1 MRRIW
6 CGLAC
11 SLIVFGLIELRQ
23 SPATAEGKKSASS
36 TIYLVRHADKAN
48 NGTEDPSL
56 SPAGVERAKTLA
68 GMLADKSIVA
78 IITSGAKRTKQTAA
92 PLAKKLG
99 KQAAA
104 TVIPTVDDVVSKVR
118 ATDGNVLVVHH
129 SNTVPQIIAK
139 LGGPEMPTICDS
151 VYDRFFTLE
160 LAGKKAAFK
169 EAQYGKVTPK
179 KGC

>member
-48 NGTEDPSL
+48 DGTEDPPL
-56 SPAGVERAKTLA
+56 SPAGVKRAKTLA

-92 PLAKKLG
+92 PLAKKVG

-118 ATDGNVLVVHH
+118 ATGGNLLVVHH
-129 SNTVPQIIAK
+129 GNTVPQIIAK